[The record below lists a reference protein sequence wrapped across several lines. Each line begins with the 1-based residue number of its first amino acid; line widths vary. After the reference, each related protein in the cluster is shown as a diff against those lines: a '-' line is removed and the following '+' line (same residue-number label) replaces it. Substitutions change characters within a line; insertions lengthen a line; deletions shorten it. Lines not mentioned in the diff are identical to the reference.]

1 MAIKKYPLRGLD
13 RWKHVFG
20 KTYLIIV
27 PIAALLVAAVL
38 FILQSSN
45 LKNSMAEF
53 TGKISGLLRSTSG
66 VASRSA
72 IVSVVDPTTT
82 ELTGAKKF
90 ENNLSSY
97 QTSTS
102 PGLRMAILKVWD
114 FNSKV
119 LYSGSS
125 RIFNLSAGQ
134 TQKADIALKEAGTF
148 NDISAP
154 VSFQPAVFNTF
165 TILSKSLIAYAAEEK
180 PVFAVIKKPRPPY
193 GPFSDQVADVEL
205 TLVLGGN
212 SVIATDQQSLD
223 QIDEERNLK
232 DLPPDTYGDFKPSE
246 PNFVVEVD
254 ISFNINAPIV
264 TISIKNVESQQVFWR
279 DTTDSRTDTRT
290 NFDLNNV
297 VELAADKLVKS
308 LSGKGPNPVQFP
320 KFTPSVPKPV
330 KSPAEWGAR
339 MRKALGL
346 DKQSESGTGVA
357 GPQTGSGPQSPPP
370 PTTISPCDFNGFIS
384 CRDKFNLQGCIDAC
398 PLVNKTC
405 PEGTSPDTEC
415 KETDGECSNKCW
427 NQGSSHGSQCAA
439 MNHCSMKEVEDRLRA
454 Q

>member
-1 MAIKKYPLRGLD
+1 MAIKKYPLQAFV

-45 LKNSMAEF
+45 LKSSMAEF
-53 TGKISGLLRSTSG
+53 TGEISGLAPLTNG
-66 VASRSA
+66 TASRSA
-72 IVSVVDPTTT
+72 IINIVDPGTAQLIVGK
-82 ELTGAKKF
+82 EVKD
-90 ENNLSSY
+90 NLSSY
-97 QTSTS
+97 QIKAS
-102 PGLRMAILKVWD
+102 PGWRMAILKVWD
-114 FNSKV
+114 FDSKKMYV
-119 LYSGSS
+119 GAS
-125 RIFNLSAGQ
+125 RAFNVSEGE
-134 TQKADIALKEAGTF
+134 TYKANIVVKETGTF
-148 NDISAP
+148 NDISAA
-154 VSFQPAVFNTF
+154 VSIKPAIFDIFHT
-165 TILSKSLIAYAAEEK
+165 LSKSLIAYAAEEK
-180 PVFAVIKKPRPPY
+180 PVLVVIHKPGPHGPY
-193 GPFSDQVADVEL
+193 SFEV
-205 TLVLGGN
+205 
-212 SVIATDQQSLD
+212 SVIETILAIDGNYVQAIDEQSLGVVG
-223 QIDEERNLK
+223 EERNLES
-232 DLPPDTYGDFKPSE
+232 LTPDAYGDFTPRN
-246 PNFVVEVD
+246 PNFVVELD
-254 ISFNINAPIV
+254 IKFKVNWPVV
-264 TISIKNVESQQVFWR
+264 TISLINVGNQEVIWK
-279 DTTDSRTDTRT
+279 DTTDSRVETKAYG
-290 NFDLNNV
+290 FSNV

-427 NQGSSHGSQCAA
+427 NQGSSHGSQRAA